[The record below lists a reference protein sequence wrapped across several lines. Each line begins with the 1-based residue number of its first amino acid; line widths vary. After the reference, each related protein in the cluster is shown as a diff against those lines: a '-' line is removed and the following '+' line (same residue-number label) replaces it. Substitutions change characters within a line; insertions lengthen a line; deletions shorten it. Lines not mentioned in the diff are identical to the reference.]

1 LPLTS
6 WRTEGSNYAGRN
18 RASAVLSKQRGR
30 AMRRPGSP
38 GTANPGL
45 TSGLPRVVQGSK
57 KRPPQPGGATA
68 KGRGSQE
75 GWEFT
80 LPGRSFTCT
89 FRAAPLR
96 AASLHAGRPGLGTG
110 FQRPSFNGSNSNRA
124 LASPAFGGCSFLRDS
139 RAERHSAVQRIPR
152 SHSSASLRSKSALS
166 LSSSAR
172 ASLRYRTARALLM
185 ASRIPTQ
192 QNKDSS
198 TGKRFWFRGPPNRFR
213 LALASRRPDSFSEA
227 CPHSPSPRAKPASAA
242 PPRLAQG
249 RLRRFRKM
257 VSSHTRLTPPR
268 PGSAGAP
275 CRGRDR
281 SVPDSP
287 RIPDPA
293 WVSPAGPAR
302 NGLSSSGRG
311 SV

>member
-152 SHSSASLRSKSALS
+152 SHFICELKKQVRLVLVLLGEGQSAISDCAGVAHGISNPNATEQGFKYRKKILVPGAAQQVPVSAGEQAARFVFRGLSALS
-166 LSSSAR
+166 
-172 ASLRYRTARALLM
+172 
-185 ASRIPTQ
+185 
-192 QNKDSS
+192 
-198 TGKRFWFRGPPNRFR
+198 
-213 LALASRRPDSFSEA
+213 E
-227 CPHSPSPRAKPASAA
+227 
-242 PPRLAQG
+242 
-249 RLRRFRKM
+249 
-257 VSSHTRLTPPR
+257 
-268 PGSAGAP
+268 
-275 CRGRDR
+275 
-281 SVPDSP
+281 
-287 RIPDPA
+287 
-293 WVSPAGPAR
+293 PAGQTR
-302 NGLSSSGRG
+302 ISGP
-311 SV
+311 S